1 MLRIW
6 GVRDPV
12 VRRGWAQGEWITGEP
27 HLYLNFRRSLSG
39 AFGVF
44 GARGS
49 NTAICCTGATWR
61 FKTALFAAPEPLGAQ
76 NGCSGMPLKPL
87 GAQNGCSGMP
97 SKLLGAQ
104 KHCSGMPLKPLGAQ
118 NYSAKSRGS
127 ASLYS
132 NALHCCSTSLRAWIC
147 TGSH

>member
-1 MLRIW
+1 MDMYGFTL
-6 GVRDPV
+6 V
-12 VRRGWAQGEWITGEP
+12 
-27 HLYLNFRRSLSG
+27 YLNFRRDLPGSP
-39 AFGVF
+39 GVF

-49 NTAICCTGATWR
+49 NTAIYCTGATWR
-61 FKTALFAAPEPLGAQ
+61 FKTLLFAAPEPLGARNGCSGMPLKPLGAQ

-118 NYSAKSRGS
+118 NYSANSRGS

-132 NALHCCSTSLRAWIC
+132 AALHSCSTSLRAWIC